1 MDAAQSAAPR
11 SIESLMKGSRMLAE
25 GKARDSRGNVL
36 METTPAQAVSKMLD
50 FQPASVAISQRERG
64 RRFQDKNIQM
74 VERSSLRNRLITAYE
89 EKDAEKIRD
98 AEQALDE
105 WNQDNPLYQI
115 KLKKRDLRRAAKKR
129 GSSWLKR
136 EETPKGLEWM
146 DEYADQENGQ

>member
-1 MDAAQSAAPR
+1 
-11 SIESLMKGSRMLAE
+11 MKGVRMMAE
-25 GKARDSRGNVL
+25 GKARDARGNVL
-36 METTPAQAVSKMLD
+36 METTPWDAAAKIID
-50 FQPASVAISQRERG
+50 FQPASVAITQRERG
-64 RRFQDKNIQM
+64 RRFQDKNIQ
-74 VERSSLRNRLITAYE
+74 VVARASLRNRLITAYE

-105 WNQDNPLYQI
+105 WNQDNPLYQV

-129 GSSWLKR
+129 GASWLKR